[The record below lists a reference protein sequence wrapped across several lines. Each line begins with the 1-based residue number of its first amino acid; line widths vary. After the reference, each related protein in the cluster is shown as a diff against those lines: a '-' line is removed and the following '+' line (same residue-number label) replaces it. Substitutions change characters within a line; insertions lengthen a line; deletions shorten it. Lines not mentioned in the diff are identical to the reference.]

1 MTQEQAQVAE
11 KLANIRRIDIKNL
24 ISYPEYYTLKEEIE
38 KCVMRLKD
46 IDNLDFESN
55 VSIEVQAQA
64 AILAKKTFLQLL
76 ADLQAYAYKE
86 TNKTNS
92 YN

>member
-11 KLANIRRIDIKNL
+11 KLANIRKIDIKNL

-38 KCVMRLKD
+38 KAVMRLKD

-64 AILAKKTFLQLL
+64 ARLAKKTFLQLL

-86 TNKTNS
+86 PTKGNG